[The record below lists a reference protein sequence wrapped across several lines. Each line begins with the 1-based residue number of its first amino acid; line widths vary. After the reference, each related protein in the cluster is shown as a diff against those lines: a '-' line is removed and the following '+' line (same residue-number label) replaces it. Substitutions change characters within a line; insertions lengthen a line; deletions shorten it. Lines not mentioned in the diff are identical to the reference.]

1 MMNTHFQPT
10 FPADARD
17 PDRPRPWLSLHYL
30 LLLLT
35 LLAVVPLLLIEF
47 ASSRREQEERLER
60 ARQNIETLAEVVA
73 ERHVKMAEGVSQLL
87 LALATSPVVTGS
99 DRVAC
104 SQYFKRLLSL
114 QPALV
119 NLGLIDPEGRLVCSA
134 VDGSLAT
141 YLGERDYFL
150 RAQQTDQLVLG
161 SYLVGRVT
169 GRKSIVFAH
178 ATQAAG
184 APGKSV
190 VYASLDLQWLGQTLR
205 GNIRYAGGSLQ
216 VVDASGLVLAS
227 SETEADRLG
236 TLIADPVLRE
246 AVRAGHTGVVEGP
259 ASEQPPML
267 RVLRPVRVS
276 GEGVLFVAV
285 TVPADKV
292 IAPALHNL
300 WLRLAGILGI
310 AVVVGLCV
318 WWLGQRLL
326 VRPLHRLVKG
336 LRAVEQ
342 GDFGQ
347 ALQQPG
353 TPLRELGELQQTL
366 GSMVMGLEAQR
377 FDRDQALGALSE
389 REARYRELF
398 KSNPQVMYVYDIR
411 SLQFLAVNE
420 AAEIFYGYSHE
431 DFLNLTLLDIRP
443 ETERA
448 MLLEYLAG
456 HAAEAWSGLPRVW
469 THQKKSGETRQVEV
483 IVHATV
489 FGGQAAELVMVTDVT
504 VRLAAEARVRELT
517 EELERRVDERTRALQ
532 LANQELQAF
541 SYSVSHDLRNPLGAV
556 AMFGQMLAAHAGE
569 TLDAQSRRYLARME
583 QGLRGMDRLIDDL
596 LALSKLTRDELV
608 MGPVDLSALCHAVLQ
623 ELRES
628 DPTRSVTVTL
638 EEGLHCVG
646 DERLLRRL
654 LVNLIGNAW
663 KFTAHTPAAHI
674 RIGQQ
679 PRTNS
684 QSPPVFFVAD
694 NGAGF
699 DMKFAGRLFLP
710 FERLHGDQ
718 DFPGT
723 GIGLATVQRIVA
735 RHGGRVW
742 AEAAVGLGATF
753 YFVIN
758 LPRVL

>member
-1 MMNTHFQPT
+1 MTNTHFQPT
-10 FPADARD
+10 FPADVLD
-17 PDRPRPWLSLHYL
+17 PEHPRPWLNLQFVL
-30 LLLLT
+30 ILLT
-35 LLAVVPLLLIEF
+35 LLAVVPLILIEF
-47 ASSRREQEERLER
+47 ASSQREQAERIEQ
-60 ARQNIETLAEVVA
+60 ARQNIEALAEVVA
-73 ERHVKMAEGVSQLL
+73 ERHVKTVEGVGQLL
-87 LALATSPVVTGS
+87 LALATSPVVAGS
-99 DRVAC
+99 DRAAC

-114 QPALV
+114 QPSLV
-119 NLGLIDPEGRLVCSA
+119 NLGVIDPQGRLVCNA

-141 YLGERDYFL
+141 FLGDRDYFL
-150 RAQQTDQLVLG
+150 RAQQTDQLVMG
-161 SYLVGRVT
+161 GFLVGRVT
-169 GRKSIVFAH
+169 GRKSIVFAQ
-178 ATQAAG
+178 ATQTG
-184 APGKSV
+184 GERGKSV
-190 VYASLDLQWLGQTLR
+190 VYASLDLQWLDQALR
-205 GNIRYAGGSLQ
+205 GTIRQAGGHLH
-216 VVDASGLVLAS
+216 VVDAAGLVLAS
-227 SETEADRLG
+227 SVTGVERVG
-236 TLIADPVLRE
+236 TPLTDPVLRE
-246 AVRAGHTGVVEGP
+246 AVRAGRTGVVAE
-259 ASEQPPML
+259 AANEQPAVL
-267 RVLRPVRVS
+267 RVLRPVQVR
-276 GEGVLFVAV
+276 GDGALLVAV
-285 TVPADKV
+285 TVPTDRV

-300 WLRLAGILGI
+300 RLRLAGILGI
-310 AVVVGLCV
+310 GVMVAVCV
-318 WWLGQRLL
+318 WLLGQRLL
-326 VRPLHRLVKG
+326 VQPLHQLVKG

-347 ALQQPG
+347 ALLQPG

-377 FDRDQALGALSE
+377 FERDQALGALSE
-389 REARYRELF
+389 RETRYRELF
-398 KSNPQVMYVYDIR
+398 KANPQVMYVYDVR

-420 AAEIFYGYSHE
+420 AAEIFYGYKHE
-431 DFLNLTLLDIRP
+431 EFLKLTLLDIRP
-443 ETERA
+443 EAERA
-448 MLLEYLAG
+448 KLLEYLAG
-456 HAAEAWSGLPRVW
+456 HFANTSHNMPRVW
-469 THQKKSGETRQVEV
+469 THQKKGGETRQVEV
-483 IVHATV
+483 IFHATV
-489 FGGQAAELVMVTDVT
+489 FGGHAAELVMVTDVT
-504 VRLAAEARVRELT
+504 ARLAAEARVRELT

-556 AMFGQMLAAHAGE
+556 AMFGQMLAAHAGD
-569 TLDAQSRRYLARME
+569 TLDAQSQRYLARMD

-608 MGPVDLSALCHAVLQ
+608 MGPVDLSALCHSVLQ
-623 ELRES
+623 ELREG
-628 DPTRSVTVTL
+628 DPSRSVTVTL

-663 KFTAHTPAAHI
+663 KFTAHTPVAHV

-679 PRTNS
+679 ARTNS